1 MKISVSFLKSN
12 NTYADTIKLIND
24 TSCDYLHVDIMDGL
38 FVPQKNFTPQDLES
52 LLSKNNKPLDIHL
65 MVNSPLDY
73 LDTLTKF
80 HPEYITIHLELE
92 QNIKEI
98 IAKIKKYNIK
108 VGLSIKPETNISK
121 LLPYLSDIDLVLI
134 MAVNPGLGGQSFIP
148 ETLNKI
154 KELNKY
160 KDKYYFKTSVDGG
173 INDITISKLLDLNID
188 IIVSGSY
195 ITTQDNYQ
203 NQINKLK
210 KNGNHN

>member
-1 MKISVSFLKSN
+1 M
-12 NTYADTIKLIND
+12 
-24 TSCDYLHVDIMDGL
+24 
-38 FVPQKNFTPQDLES
+38 
-52 LLSKNNKPLDIHL
+52 
-65 MVNSPLDY
+65 
-73 LDTLTKF
+73 
-80 HPEYITIHLELE
+80 
-92 QNIKEI
+92 
-98 IAKIKKYNIK
+98 
-108 VGLSIKPETNISK
+108 
-121 LLPYLSDIDLVLI
+121 LPYLSDIDLVLI